1 MGRNVLEDIAKFDLN
16 PKEAAAYKVAA
27 IYDHLL
33 KKMFPN
39 YRHICGLGKDP
50 RTSLIFRHAWKVIE
64 EHGHE
69 MTGKDDY
76 KVYVMAQLKVFKT
89 YLDRGEPV
97 LINPNCL
104 SGDGAWARFKLYEKR
119 YEQSKAFQTVEA
131 ANIQINSDDRVVKE
145 LKKTKDYFYLKFN
158 RHNSEDIIKSLDDR
172 SLLRWVI
179 MKNVSGYYPHM
190 SPLVKCWLSNKN
202 LTISDYFGYS
212 LNVYSKGVTSE
223 NEIVFKEFFEYEYKK
238 NCDAN

>member
-1 MGRNVLEDIAKFDLN
+1 MSRNVLEDIAKFDMT

-27 IYDHLL
+27 IYEHLL
-33 KKMFPN
+33 HKMFPN

-104 SGDGAWARFKLYEKR
+104 FGDGAWKRFKLYEKR

-131 ANIQINSDDRVVKE
+131 AKIEVNSDDRIVKE
-145 LKKTKDYFYLKFN
+145 LKKTKEYLFLKFK
-158 RHNSEDIIKSLDDR
+158 RHDQSDVIAALEDR
-172 SLLRWVI
+172 SLLRWVV
-179 MKNVSGYYPHM
+179 MKNVSGYYPHL
-190 SPLVKCWLSNKN
+190 SPLVRDWLSDKKQTVSGYFGHS
-202 LTISDYFGYS
+202 LDVYGKGITPAAYDYF
-212 LNVYSKGVTSE
+212 NQ
-223 NEIVFKEFFEYEYKK
+223 EFTYEFPGGPGS
-238 NCDAN
+238 A

>member
-1 MGRNVLEDIAKFDLN
+1 MSRNVLEDIIKFDLN

-33 KKMFPN
+33 HKMFPN

-50 RTSLIFRHAWKVIE
+50 RSSLVFRHAWKVIE

-104 SGDGAWARFKLYEKR
+104 SGDSAWVRFKLYEKR

-131 ANIQINSDDRVVKE
+131 ANIQVNSDDRIVKE
-145 LKKTKDYFYLKFN
+145 LKKTKDYFFLKFKKHCADDVV
-158 RHNSEDIIKSLDDR
+158 RALDDR
-172 SLLRWVI
+172 SLLRWVV
-179 MKNVSGYYPHM
+179 MKNVSGYYPHI
-190 SPLVKCWLSNKN
+190 SPLVKKWLEEKN
-202 LTISDYFGYS
+202 QSVVEYFGHALAVYGKAITPVAYDYF
-212 LNVYSKGVTSE
+212 NQ
-223 NEIVFKEFFEYEYKK
+223 EFTYEF
-238 NCDAN
+238 